1 MSLHPEAL
9 GSPSFSQ
16 GGDQAFGCHQGHAL
30 GAWGRDVI
38 PFTSGQ
44 PSLILLLE
52 CRVCQ
57 CPQGF
62 LEPRQGPGTQ
72 QQDTSHRALL
82 FIVKLMISGT

>member
-9 GSPSFSQ
+9 GSPRFSQ
-16 GGDQAFGCHQGHAL
+16 SGDQAFGCHQGHAL

-44 PSLILLLE
+44 PSHILLLG
-52 CRVCQ
+52 CRVRQ

-62 LEPRQGPGTQ
+62 LEPRQGPETQ
-72 QQDTSHRALL
+72 QQDISRRAPL